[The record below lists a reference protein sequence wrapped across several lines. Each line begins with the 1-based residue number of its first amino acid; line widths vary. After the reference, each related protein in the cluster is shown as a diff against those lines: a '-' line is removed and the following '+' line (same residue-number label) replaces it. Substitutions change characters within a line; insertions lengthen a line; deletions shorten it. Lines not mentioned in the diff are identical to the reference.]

1 MHNRRMS
8 LKLLSILKIIFGG
21 QKGIYV
27 TLISIPSTPT
37 HRISYHVAY
46 KFIFTTISY
55 CDIHRAYE
63 KSILDVS
70 NIIASATSKF
80 IDFSYL

>member
-1 MHNRRMS
+1 MPSN
-8 LKLLSILKIIFGG
+8 FGG

-46 KFIFTTISY
+46 KIIFTTISY

-70 NIIASATSKF
+70 NIIAVTLQVF
-80 IDFSYL
+80 RSYS